1 MALSN
6 RIDLP
11 AMFTER
17 QVVVQMLGV
26 RKQQDQN
33 RSAVAIMLG
42 SEPQYFIK
50 PFIFFCKGQLILG
63 ESRVLSVCLPLN
75 SVGDQPTCI

>member
-6 RIDLP
+6 RIGLP

-33 RSAVAIMLG
+33 RSAVVIMLG
-42 SEPQYFIK
+42 SEPEYFIK
-50 PFIFFCKGQLILG
+50 LFIF
-63 ESRVLSVCLPLN
+63 SARAS
-75 SVGDQPTCI
+75 